1 MLDLDG
7 LTVKVTVKICEAEA
21 SAMKI
26 NSLEGSLM
34 IEWE

>member
-1 MLDLDG
+1 MLMPDG
-7 LTVKVTVKICEAEA
+7 LTVKTTVKLRGAA
-21 SAMKI
+21 HGPMKI